1 MCTSRG
7 AQTTNFSLD
16 LLGRYICNG
25 LDEAL
30 LSADAD
36 PRPDLGRPFARPDA
50 RPFDTIILGGGS
62 FGATL
67 AYRLLVNDVTRSHR
81 ILVLEAGPF
90 LLPEHQQNL
99 PVIGLGT
106 PEHPSSIAALHAMPA
121 PEREAW
127 RKEVW
132 DIPWHSSTPFMGLAY
147 CVGGRSL
154 YWSGWSPV
162 PLASELPAGGAAPSP
177 WPPSWPKETVHALQS
192 HYFAQ
197 AAREMGVTE
206 PNDFLYSPL
215 HDALR
220 QRLAAGVDR
229 IEDACAL
236 GELPD
241 HSAVLFQGAPASDR
255 ELGDWLG
262 LARGPLP
269 SRQELLNLL
278 KLEAPLAVQTESRPG
293 RLPGNRWSPVPA
305 LIRAVRTAELEAGH
319 DDVDKRLML
328 VPFCRVLNLTRMGS
342 AVTAVQ
348 TERGPIPVAPSA
360 NVIIALG
367 TIESTRLALNAFR
380 GIPSYSLIGRNLMA
394 HLRSSLTMR
403 IPRGSLPGLEPTPAE
418 LETGPQISALFV
430 RGMHSGLHRTGS
442 FHLQI
447 TACGLNPREPGSEAL
462 MWQQIP
468 DIDLVG
474 AMHAADDS
482 SVIITI
488 RAIGEMEPQSPSN
501 RVQLDPHLDA
511 DDRGVTRAFVTLA
524 PSANDSELWT
534 AMDRASDQ
542 VAWVLAGGRPFE
554 VLQGRRFVPVKP
566 GDSLHDIVAY
576 APRSDFNGRRDGLGT
591 THHEAGTLWMGDSEL
606 GSVTDA
612 LGRFHH
618 LGNVYAAGP
627 ALFPTNGSA
636 NPMLTGIALASR
648 LADHLI
654 APLPAAT
661 AEPGFSPLFDG
672 TDQTF
677 NRWLFVGEGSFTRVG
692 RALVAYP
699 GHDLGLLYYP
709 QPFSDFVLRLDFLL
723 AHPRRRHNDNS
734 GVFLRFQ
741 DPLLPVPDRSDPEI
755 HYPYVN
761 QAYVAVDTGFE
772 VQIDEEARGQPDGLM
787 QHHTGAIYG
796 IAGFGT
802 APGQQNYHNTQRLQ
816 AGRWSQL
823 EIKVLGQ
830 RYTVFLNGEA
840 CTDFVNG
847 DQFRGQAPG
856 YIGLQAHTGHVAF
869 ANIRI
874 QEL

>member
-1 MCTSRG
+1 MCTSPG
-7 AQTTNFSLD
+7 AQTTSFSVD
-16 LLGRYICNG
+16 LLGRYICND

-30 LSADAD
+30 LSADPE
-36 PRPDLGRPFARPDA
+36 PRPDLDRPFGRPDA
-50 RPFDTIILGGGS
+50 RPFDTIILGGGT
-62 FGATL
+62 FGTTL
-67 AYRLLVNDVTRSHR
+67 AYRLLANDVTRSHR
-81 ILVLEAGPF
+81 ILVIEAGPF

-99 PVIGLGT
+99 PVIGLSI
-106 PEHPSSIAALHAMPA
+106 PEHPTSIAALHAMPA
-121 PEREAW
+121 PERDAW

-132 DIPWHSSTPFMGLAY
+132 DIPWHSSTPFTGLAY

-154 YWSGWSPV
+154 YWSGWAPV
-162 PLASELPAGGAAPSP
+162 PLASELPTGGAAPSP
-177 WPPSWPKETVHALQS
+177 WPGETVHALATR
-192 HYFAQ
+192 YFAQ
-197 AAREMGVTE
+197 AAREIGVTE
-206 PNDFLYSPL
+206 PNDFLHGPL
-215 HDALR
+215 HGALR
-220 QRLAAGVDR
+220 QTLAAGIER

-241 HSAVLFQGAPASDR
+241 HPAVLFREMPASDG

-262 LARGPLP
+262 FARGPLP
-269 SRQELLNLL
+269 ARENLLSLL

-305 LIRAVRTAELEAGH
+305 LIRAVRTAELEADH
-319 DDVDKRLML
+319 NDVDKRLML
-328 VPFCRVLNLTRMGS
+328 VPLCRVLNISRTDS
-342 AVTAVQ
+342 AVSAVQ
-348 TERGPIPVAPSA
+348 TERGTMPVAPGA

-367 TIESTRLALNAFR
+367 TIESTRLALNALR

-394 HLRSSLTMR
+394 HLRSSLILR
-403 IPRGSLPGLEPTPAE
+403 IPRESLPHLEPAPAGFA
-418 LETGPQISALFV
+418 LGPQISALHL
-430 RGMHSGLHRTGS
+430 RGIHRGLYRTGS

-447 TACGLNPREPGSEAL
+447 TACGLNPREPDSEASI
-462 MWQQIP
+462 WQQIP
-468 DIDLVG
+468 DIDLVS
-474 AMHAADDS
+474 AMRTADDS
-482 SVIITI
+482 SVIIAI

-511 DDRGVTRAFVTLA
+511 DEQDVTRAFVTLA
-524 PSANDSELWT
+524 PSANDSELWD

-542 VAWVLAGGRPFE
+542 AAWVLAGGGPFE
-554 VLQGRRFVPVKP
+554 VLQGKRFVPVKP
-566 GDSLHDIVAY
+566 GDSLHDIVPY

-606 GSVTDA
+606 ASVTDA
-612 LGRFHH
+612 MGRFHY
-618 LGNVYAAGP
+618 LDNVYAAGP
-627 ALFPTNGSA
+627 ALFPTNGPA
-636 NPMLTGIALASR
+636 NPMLTGLALASR

-654 APLPAAT
+654 APSPAAT

-677 NRWLFVGEGSFTRVG
+677 HRWRFVGEGSFTRVG
-692 RALVAYP
+692 RALVAHP

-723 AHPRRRHNDNS
+723 AHPGGQHNDNS
-734 GVFLRFQ
+734 GVFLRFR
-741 DPLLPVPDRSDPEI
+741 DPLLPVPDRSDPETQ
-755 HYPYVN
+755 YPYVN

-796 IAGFGT
+796 IAAFGT
-802 APGQQNYHNTQRLQ
+802 APGQQNYHNTQKLK
-816 AGRWSQL
+816 AGRWNQL

-840 CTDFVNG
+840 CTDFLN
-847 DQFRGQAPG
+847 DDPFRGQAPG
-856 YIGLQAHTGHVAF
+856 YIGLQAHTGRVAF

-874 QEL
+874 QELMG